1 MFLVCGHVF
10 GVCVCV
16 GVWPCFWCVSMG
28 RCVAMIL
35 VCVCVFAC
43 GHVCGCEC
51 LVTTIRLQQPA
62 TLTLLSLLIFLYR
75 DKGRVIRS
83 VIRKMMNKRLPSIV
97 SAISENKQNKHNWSI
112 HNFRDTCSPEKEVHL
127 AVHFA

>member
-1 MFLVCGHVF
+1 VYVFLHVGMF
-10 GVCVCV
+10 V
-16 GVWPCFWCVSMG
+16 GMYVGMCM
-28 RCVAMIL
+28 
-35 VCVCVFAC
+35 
-43 GHVCGCEC
+43 
-51 LVTTIRLQQPA
+51 VTTIRLQQPA

-112 HNFRDTCSPEKEVHL
+112 HNFWDTCSPEKEVHL